1 MYLAVDDI
9 KTNPVIIV
17 VWENKYIML
26 SKRTLYS
33 FISFRFVKLAL
44 PREHKSQK
52 ENVFEKKRRNKFG
65 NFFLSQVSPDGRPI
79 FSRTVCY
86 IGDLFGATP
95 VLNLWRFHIFAVL
108 FIKIEL
114 EFQSQKFPRIQAL
127 YSKLWQRKCI
137 AHVVSFPK
145 QLRVLLFVCGVGQ
158 TSHVH
163 MKLKQNSAKLP
174 PYHMKGTTLAEH
186 YRRAHL
192 TSAEDLLLSGWQLK
206 RCEVCPLSW
215 ASSSCSC
222 SWSTLKLNRGHF
234 HTSSSWFLLAGFK
247 LFSFSVKLFNRV
259 LNSDIKQSCYWS
271 VWRCFWKRNDRSWIS
286 SQPTP
291 SQTAL

>member
-1 MYLAVDDI
+1 MYMAVDDI

-114 EFQSQKFPRIQAL
+114 EFQSQKFPEFETLTEKVHRSYCFFYKTIKAFAL
-127 YSKLWQRKCI
+127 CLWCWSNI
-137 AHVVSFPK
+137 TCAHETQTK
-145 QLRVLLFVCGVGQ
+145 QCK
-158 TSHVH
+158 T
-163 MKLKQNSAKLP
+163 P
-174 PYHMKGTTLAEH
+174 PSSYERNNISWTL
-186 YRRAHL
+186 
-192 TSAEDLLLSGWQLK
+192 
-206 RCEVCPLSW
+206 
-215 ASSSCSC
+215 
-222 SWSTLKLNRGHF
+222 
-234 HTSSSWFLLAGFK
+234 
-247 LFSFSVKLFNRV
+247 
-259 LNSDIKQSCYWS
+259 
-271 VWRCFWKRNDRSWIS
+271 
-286 SQPTP
+286 
-291 SQTAL
+291 